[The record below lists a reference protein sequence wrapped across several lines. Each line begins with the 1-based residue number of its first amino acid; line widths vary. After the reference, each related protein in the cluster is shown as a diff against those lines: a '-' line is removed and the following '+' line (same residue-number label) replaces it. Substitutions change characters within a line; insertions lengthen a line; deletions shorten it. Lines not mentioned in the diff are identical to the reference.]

1 MDQGVAAL
9 VLRDVRAAVG
19 SVARQW
25 AVRPVAQ
32 VVAAVVVVAAAHRE
46 PSVVAVLAVGADA
59 SPRNSAGKNSTRWR
73 PPPSVACGSERVMAR
88 LCGCDAAHL

>member
-9 VLRDVRAAVG
+9 VLRDVRAAVD
-19 SVARQW
+19 SAALQW
-25 AVRPVAQ
+25 AVRPVVQ
-32 VVAAVVVVAAAHRE
+32 VVAVAVVVAAARRE
-46 PSVVAVLAVGADA
+46 PSGVVVPAVGADA

>member
-1 MDQGVAAL
+1 MARVAPVDQGVAAL

-46 PSVVAVLAVGADA
+46 PSVVAVLA
-59 SPRNSAGKNSTRWR
+59 
-73 PPPSVACGSERVMAR
+73 
-88 LCGCDAAHL
+88 

>member
-46 PSVVAVLAVGADA
+46 PSVVAVLVVGADA

-73 PPPSVACGSERVMAR
+73 PPPSVACGAERVMPT
-88 LCGCDAAHL
+88 LCGCHAAHP

>member
-9 VLRDVRAAVG
+9 VLRDVRAAVD

-32 VVAAVVVVAAAHRE
+32 VVAVVVVVAAAHRE

-73 PPPSVACGSERVMAR
+73 LPPSVACGSERVMAR

>member
-25 AVRPVAQ
+25 VVRPVAQ
-32 VVAAVVVVAAAHRE
+32 VVAVVVAHRE